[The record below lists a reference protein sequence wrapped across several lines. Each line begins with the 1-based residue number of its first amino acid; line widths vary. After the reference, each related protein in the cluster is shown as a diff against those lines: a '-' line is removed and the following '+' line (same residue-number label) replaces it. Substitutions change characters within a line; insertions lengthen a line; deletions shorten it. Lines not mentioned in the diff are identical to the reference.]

1 METLRYDKIDET
13 LVTETLLNG
22 LRICVVPKKNFSK
35 TFAMFATNY
44 GGADRRFRLA
54 DQWIDTPAGVAHYL
68 EHKMFDMPNGN
79 ALAVLSSRGANVNAF
94 TSSGMTAYHF
104 ESTTQ
109 YEDNLKT
116 LLSFVSTPYFTPES
130 VQKERGIIGQEIKM
144 VADSPG
150 FVLYNNLLR
159 CLYAANPVRDSV
171 AGTVESI
178 AEITPEVLTSC
189 HRVFYNPSN
198 MTLAV
203 VGNADPA
210 AVIEMA
216 ESILPAAPGEV
227 PQRDYGAAET
237 PLPHQPSSDVQM
249 EVSAPQFLLG
259 AKLAPAEKGR
269 ARLRQSLIGELS
281 LQYLLG
287 SSAPLYNRLYADGL
301 LNGDFEYELDYTA
314 GTAMLLVGG
323 ESRDVSGVADAFRA
337 EVDRLAQSGVDKAL
351 FENTRRSY
359 YGAML
364 RVCGSFS
371 ALAQSLVSG
380 VFADYCPLDIFEEL
394 QTIQAEDAAAFI
406 AENFEAKKLALS
418 VVRPL

>member
-1 METLRYDKIDET
+1 
-13 LVTETLLNG
+13 
-22 LRICVVPKKNFSK
+22 
-35 TFAMFATNY
+35 
-44 GGADRRFRLA
+44 
-54 DQWIDTPAGVAHYL
+54 
-68 EHKMFDMPNGN
+68 
-79 ALAVLSSRGANVNAF
+79 
-94 TSSGMTAYHF
+94 
-104 ESTTQ
+104 
-109 YEDNLKT
+109 
-116 LLSFVSTPYFTPES
+116 
-130 VQKERGIIGQEIKM
+130 M

-159 CLYAANPVRDSV
+159 CLYATNPVRDSV

-227 PQRDYGAAET
+227 PQRDYGEAET

-371 ALAQSLVSG
+371 ALAQSLVSSA
-380 VFADYCPLDIFEEL
+380 FADYCPLDIFEEL
-394 QTIQAEDAAAFI
+394 QTIRAEDAAAFI